1 MKPKS
6 KSLIRFPEVQNM
18 VGLSRTTIWRLEQKG
33 KFPSRRKLG
42 ENSVAWIKEEVE
54 KWIMTRKSKKN

>member
-6 KSLIRFPEVQNM
+6 KSLIRFPEVQSM

-33 KFPSRRKLG
+33 KFPARRKLG
-42 ENSVAWIKEEVE
+42 ENSVAWIKEEIE